1 MEKKKQDLT
10 PLMALERMRKYC
22 DYQERCHREVRTKL
36 LELKVYGIDLEEVIS
51 SLIQEGYLNEERFAI
66 AFVSGK
72 FRIKRWGR
80 NKIILELKNRDVSEY
95 CIESG
100 LNQIDERDYNKA
112 IRYQIDKA
120 KSMGAKTDFDI
131 LQYTMRKGFENSLVK
146 KILSNDT
153 K

>member
-1 MEKKKQDLT
+1 MEKKKHDLT
-10 PLMALERMRKYC
+10 PKMALDRMRKYC

-36 LELKVYGIDLEEVIS
+36 LELKVYGMDLEEVIS
-51 SLIQEGYLNEERFAI
+51 SLIQEGYLNEERFAL

-80 NKIILELKNRDVSEY
+80 NKIIQELKKRDVSDY

-100 LNQIDERDYNKA
+100 LSQIDESEYIKA

-120 KSMGAKTDFDI
+120 KSLGAKTDFDI
-131 LQYTMRKGFENSLVK
+131 LQYTMRKGFENSLVREVMV
-146 KILSNDT
+146 NG
-153 K
+153 